1 MKNPEV
7 DREITGAIENTCAL
21 FMGESLRS
29 STGTC
34 LYFLPRFFNP
44 QKLGDAD
51 WRGEAV
57 FNYEEKKMEFRIY
70 PLSLYGLFA
79 LSLLRAKFWYALGT
93 YWL

>member
-1 MKNPEV
+1 MEDIVINVYNKLIYKIVRWLHSLRVKNPEV
-7 DREITGAIENTCAL
+7 DQEITGANENTCAL

-29 STGTC
+29 SAGTC

-57 FNYEEKKMEFRIY
+57 FNYEEKK
-70 PLSLYGLFA
+70 
-79 LSLLRAKFWYALGT
+79 WNLGHT
-93 YWL
+93 H